1 MWYPVGLFVSGAA
14 VVLLLGSR
22 FSRVAE
28 ELADAMGIGQTIGG
42 MILLGASTSLP
53 GVIIS
58 FDTALGGQATLSV
71 SNAVGGIAAQ
81 TAFIAIADAAMRRG
95 PLSEEVTMAASLMQ
109 LAVLLFLLTLALLA
123 MLAPNAFVL
132 FDVHLASLALVVA
145 VILGFRMVQT
155 SEVEPKWYSR
165 RLRGQKGKTTA
176 GEAGVAV
183 SGGSGEPTTGE
194 IEVTASGETEE
205 ATTGESEE
213 ASTGSTRTP
222 ALVGEYLLIAAAV
235 GGAGWLISYGGQQV
249 MAETELS
256 PMLVGMTGMAIA
268 SSLPELVT
276 SVAAAKRGAVALA
289 IGDIIGGNVFD
300 TLMLALADFA
310 YSVDSIYAHVTL
322 EVLFLVGMTTL
333 MSSVLLIMLVRR
345 ETEDLGTSIG
355 TESYLILVIYVV
367 GSAYILL

>member
-1 MWYPVGLFVSGAA
+1 MWYPVGLFVSGVA

-22 FSRVAE
+22 FSRVSE
-28 ELADAMGIGQTIGG
+28 ELADAIGIGQTIGG

-123 MLAPNAFVL
+123 MLAPNTFVL

-165 RLRGQKGKTTA
+165 RLRGQKTGVTVSGESGETTA
-176 GEAGVAV
+176 GESGVTV
-183 SGGSGEPTTGE
+183 S
-194 IEVTASGETEE
+194 
-205 ATTGESEE
+205 GESEE
-213 ASTGSTRTP
+213 TTAGESGETASDSTRTP
-222 ALVGEYLLIAAAV
+222 ALVGEYLLIAALV
-235 GGAGWLISYGGQQV
+235 GGAGWLLSYGGQQV
-249 MAETELS
+249 MTETALS

-276 SVAAAKRGAVALA
+276 SVAAVRRGAVALA

-322 EVLFLVGMTTL
+322 EVLFLVGMTTM

-345 ETEDLGTSIG
+345 ETEDFGTSIG

>member
-1 MWYPVGLFVSGAA
+1 MWDAIALFALGAGI
-14 VVLLLGSR
+14 VLVLGSR

-28 ELADAMGIGQTIGG
+28 ELADAIGIGQTIGG

-81 TAFIAIADAAMRRG
+81 TAFIAVADAAMRRG
-95 PLSEEVTMAASLMQ
+95 PLSEEVTMAASLME
-109 LAVLLFLLTLALLA
+109 LAVLIFLLTLALLA

-132 FDVHLASLALVVA
+132 FDVHLVSIALVVA
-145 VILGFRMVQT
+145 VFLGFRMIQT
-155 SEVEPKWYSR
+155 SEIEPKWYSR
-165 RLRGQKGKTTA
+165 RLSGQA
-176 GEAGVAV
+176 
-183 SGGSGEPTTGE
+183 PR
-194 IEVTASGETEE
+194 E
-205 ATTGESEE
+205 ATATGGERTTPD
-213 ASTGSTRTP
+213 STHTP
-222 ALVGEYLLIAAAV
+222 TLLGEYFLIAALV

-249 MAETELS
+249 MADTGLS
-256 PMLVGMTGMAIA
+256 PMLVGMTGMAIT

-276 SVAAAKRGAVALA
+276 SVAAVRRGAVALA

-300 TLMLALADFA
+300 TLMLSIADFA
-310 YSVDSIYAHVTL
+310 YPVAPIYGRVTL
-322 EVLFLVGMTTL
+322 EVLFLTGMTIL

-355 TESYLILVIYVV
+355 TESYLILVIYLV
-367 GSAYILL
+367 GAGFILW